1 MKEIVI
7 ISGKGG
13 TGKTVITASMTALAK
28 NKVMGDCDVDA
39 SNLYLLLRP
48 EIREKHD
55 FYAGLIPSIDLE
67 KCTNCGRCQEV
78 CRFEAIRTIKAHT
91 IIDLISCEGCGLCTL
106 VCPLQAIQMKES
118 HCGEW
123 YISETKYGPLV
134 YARLGIAAENSGK
147 LVTLVRQNAQ
157 AIAKKN
163 NLELIIV
170 DGPPGIGCP
179 LIATLSGS
187 SLAVAVTEPT
197 LSGLHDLE
205 RVVKV
210 AQHFGVK
217 TVVIINKYDI
227 NLENSAKIKNWCQKN
242 NIPIIGKI
250 HFDNVITKALVKGVP
265 VVEYSDNTVIKEI
278 KDIWQRL
285 KEILCLPLDQS
296 HPGV

>member
-13 TGKTVITASMTALAK
+13 TGKTVITASIAALAK

-39 SNLYLLLRP
+39 SNLYLLLHP
-48 EIREKHD
+48 KLKEKND

-67 KCTNCGRCQEV
+67 KCINCGRCQEV
-78 CRFEAIRTIKAHT
+78 CRFDAIKTIKDQT
-91 IIDLISCEGCGLCTL
+91 VIDLVSCEGCGLCAL
-106 VCPLQAIQMKES
+106 VCSVQAIQMKEN

-134 YARLGIAAENSGK
+134 HARLGIAEENSGK
-147 LVTLVRQNAQ
+147 LVTLVRENAKT
-157 AIAKKN
+157 IAKKN
-163 NLELIIV
+163 DLELIVV

-179 LIATLSGS
+179 LIATISGAN
-187 SLAVAVTEPT
+187 LAVVVTEPT
-197 LSGLHDLE
+197 LSGLHDLQ

-227 NLENSAKIKNWCQKN
+227 NLENSSKIEDWCKKT
-242 NIPIIGKI
+242 NILVIGKI
-250 HFDNVITKALVKGVP
+250 HFDNIITKALVKGLP
-265 VVEYSDNTVIKEI
+265 VVEYSDNVAAKEI
-278 KDIWQRL
+278 KDIWQSL
-285 KEILCLPLDQS
+285 KEML
-296 HPGV
+296 

>member
-13 TGKTVITASMTALAK
+13 TGKTVIAASIAALAK

-39 SNLYLLLRP
+39 SNLYLLLNP
-48 EIREKHD
+48 EIKDRND

-67 KCTNCGRCQEV
+67 KCTNCDRCQEV
-78 CRFEAIRTIKAHT
+78 CRFDAIRTIKGQT
-91 IIDLISCEGCGLCTL
+91 VIDLIFCEGCGLCAL
-106 VCPLQAIQMKES
+106 VCPVQAIQMKEN

-134 YARLGIAAENSGK
+134 HARLGIAEENSGK
-147 LVTLVRQNAQ
+147 LVTLVRHNAQ
-157 AIAKKN
+157 TIAKKN

-179 LIATLSGS
+179 LIATLSGAN
-187 SLAVAVTEPT
+187 LAVVVTEPT

-227 NLENSAKIKNWCQKN
+227 NLENSINIERWCKKEQ
-242 NIPIIGKI
+242 IAVIGKI
-250 HFDNVITKALVKGVP
+250 PFNTIVTEAMVQGLP
-265 VVEYSDNTVIKEI
+265 AVEYTDNSVSREI
-278 KDIWQRL
+278 KKIWKKL
-285 KEILCLPLDQS
+285 SKLS
-296 HPGV
+296 K